1 VIKRALEGSGVN
13 MEEAFRTF
21 LKRGG
26 RSPSAIKRCIA
37 YVKEFEQYLQ
47 EHRGGKALDEASSEE
62 LEGFVEWIESE
73 PKASAKGHLWGLC
86 YYYEFASNQAMR
98 DFAGALRQQRIQ
110 RKPFTLKGFRGTNP
124 EFVAKLAAV
133 GIEDVEQMR
142 EAGRTPDSR
151 QELSEKARIPIE
163 AVLEFVKLSDLARI
177 PGLKG
182 IRARLYHDAGVDT
195 VERLAEWDPV
205 ELRAMLTAYVERT
218 GFDGIAPLPKEAQSA
233 VAQARKLPQ
242 VVEY

>member
-1 VIKRALEGSGVN
+1 MRK
-13 MEEAFRTF
+13 
-21 LKRGG
+21 
-26 RSPSAIKRCIA
+26 P
-37 YVKEFEQYLQ
+37 
-47 EHRGGKALDEASSEE
+47 
-62 LEGFVEWIESE
+62 W
-73 PKASAKGHLWGLC
+73 WGLR

-98 DFAGALRQQRIQ
+98 GLAGTLRQQRIQ
-110 RKPFTLKGFRGTNP
+110 RKPFALKGFRGANP
-124 EFVAKLAAV
+124 EYVARLAAV

-151 QELSEKARIPIE
+151 QELSEKTGVPLE
-163 AVLEFVKLSDLARI
+163 AILEFVKLSDLARI

-233 VAQARKLPQ
+233 VAQARKLPR